1 MNAVLLSRR
10 KFLLSCASAAALV
23 TGGVLLSAQSRARTG
38 SLLSAFEDARGDQY
52 VGGLS
57 LNDDQVFG
65 ARVPMRAHGC
75 AVHPTDPQRVLFFA
89 RRPGTQA
96 FELDRATMRVRTV
109 FSTQTGRHL
118 AGHGTYSAA
127 GDLIFTPEHD
137 YERARGVVVV
147 RDARNFAV
155 IGEMNTHGIDPHEL
169 AWLPDGRSLLVANGG
184 IMTHPRTFRRKL
196 NIPTMDPSLCVLD
209 SSSGEC
215 KSQWRLPE
223 HLLSIRHLA
232 LTSDGTAAVGL
243 QYESNKEQAPG
254 VVALYR
260 PGVRVPHPGPL
271 PKGEG
276 AEPHLGPL
284 PKGEGAEP
292 HSTSVPKREVAQAQF
307 RLLTAPAE
315 ETRRFQGYVAS
326 IAISEAHDVVAAAC
340 PYGGGVACWSLRDER
355 YLGFIPAAETY
366 GLSRVADGSILASQR
381 DGTAYGLDEIR
392 LRSHF
397 LQVATEQ
404 PIRWDDHWVATA

>member
-1 MNAVLLSRR
+1 
-10 KFLLSCASAAALV
+10 
-23 TGGVLLSAQSRARTG
+23 
-38 SLLSAFEDARGDQY
+38 LLSAFEDARGDQY

-57 LNDDQVFG
+57 LSDDRVFG

-75 AVHPTDPQRVLFFA
+75 AIHPTDPQRVLYFA

-109 FSTQTGRHL
+109 FSTQEGRHL
-118 AGHGTYSAA
+118 AGHGTYSRT

-137 YERARGVVVV
+137 YERVRGVVVV

-155 IGEMNTHGIDPHEL
+155 VGEMDTHGIDPHEL

-184 IMTHPRTFRRKL
+184 ILTHPRSFRRKL
-196 NIPTMDPSLCVLD
+196 NIPTMDPSLCVLEAA
-209 SSSGEC
+209 SGEL
-215 KSQWRLPE
+215 SNQWRLPD

-232 LTSDGTAAVGL
+232 MTGDGTTAVGL
-243 QYESNKEQAPG
+243 QYEGNKEQAPG
-254 VVALYR
+254 IVALHR
-260 PGVRVPHPGPL
+260 PGAGLRM
-271 PKGEG
+271 
-276 AEPHLGPL
+276 
-284 PKGEGAEP
+284 
-292 HSTSVPKREVAQAQF
+292 
-307 RLLTAPAE
+307 LTAPPE

-326 IAISEAHDVVAAAC
+326 IAISETHDVIAAAC

-355 YLGFIPAAETY
+355 YLGFISASETY

-397 LQVATEQ
+397 LQVASSQ

>member
-1 MNAVLLSRR
+1 MITSRR
-10 KFLLSCASAAALV
+10 NFL
-23 TGGVLLSAQSRARTG
+23 LLSASVTTLAAGGLLFSSQSKARTG
-38 SLLSAFEDARGDQY
+38 TLLSAFEDARGDQY

-57 LNDDQVFG
+57 LEDERVFG

-75 AVHPTDPQRVLFFA
+75 AVHPSDPHRVLFFA

-96 FELDRATMRVRTV
+96 FELDRSTLRVRTV
-109 FSTQTGRHL
+109 FSTQPGRHL
-118 AGHGTYSAA
+118 AGHGTYSPA

-155 IGEMNTHGIDPHEL
+155 VGEMNTNGIDPHEL

-196 NIPTMDPSLCVLD
+196 NIPSMDPSLCVLD
-209 SSSGEC
+209 TGSGAC
-215 KSQWRLPE
+215 QHQWRLPD
-223 HLLSIRHLA
+223 HLLSIRHLSMA
-232 LTSDGTAAVGL
+232 GDGTTAVGL
-243 QYESNKEQAPG
+243 QYEGNKEQAPG
-254 VVALYR
+254 IVALYR
-260 PGVRVPHPGPL
+260 PESP
-271 PKGEG
+271 
-276 AEPHLGPL
+276 A
-284 PKGEGAEP
+284 A
-292 HSTSVPKREVAQAQF
+292 F
-307 RLLTAPAE
+307 RLLTAPVE

-326 IAISEAHDVVAAAC
+326 IAISETHDLIVAAC

-355 YLGFIPAAETY
+355 YLGFIAASETY

-381 DGTAYGLDEIR
+381 DGSAYGLDESR

-397 LQVATEQ
+397 LKILSEQ
-404 PIRWDDHWVATA
+404 PIRWDDHWVATT

>member
-1 MNAVLLSRR
+1 MNAELLSRR
-10 KFLLSCASAAALV
+10 KFLLSAASAAALV
-23 TGGVLLSAQSRARTG
+23 AGGVLLSEQSKARTG

-75 AVHPTDPQRVLFFA
+75 AVHPNDPQRVLFFA

-109 FSTQTGRHL
+109 FSTQAGRHL

-137 YERARGVVVV
+137 YERARGVVVI
-147 RDARNFAV
+147 RDARNFGV
-155 IGEMNTHGIDPHEL
+155 IGEMSTHGIDPHDL

-209 SSSGEC
+209 SRSGEC

-232 LTSDGTAAVGL
+232 LTSGGTAAVGL
-243 QYESNKEQAPG
+243 QYEGNKGRAPG

-260 PGVRVPHPGPL
+260 PG
-271 PKGEG
+271 
-276 AEPHLGPL
+276 AEPHPNPSG
-284 PKGEGAEP
+284 KAAG
-292 HSTSVPKREVAQAQF
+292 AQAQF
-307 RLLTAPAE
+307 RLLIAPAE

-340 PYGGGVACWSLRDER
+340 PYGGGVACWSLREER
-355 YLGFIPAAETY
+355 YLGFVRAAETY

-397 LQVATEQ
+397 LQVASAQ